1 MEGQRE
7 SSLPGRAESVS
18 MKSSWGCRGSRNAPS
33 DWRVS
38 GANTLTSDQSTI
50 RLHGVN
56 GLDAWVTPLAGGIQQ
71 GRAAG
76 PFGKRVVLQRT
87 ACASSFS
94 SHLAHRASAHI
105 WRIELQ
111 LTSGSSPNLPNLT
124 GQLTGQ
130 APPSTHAG
138 CSIKILKRPSPN
150 AHPGRVAP
158 LYILGNRW
166 ASPLKSRR
174 SKHEPCPSPS

>member
-87 ACASSFS
+87 ACAP
-94 SHLAHRASAHI
+94 
-105 WRIELQ
+105 
-111 LTSGSSPNLPNLT
+111 PNLPTSPDQPPVNAPHMTQALT
-124 GQLTGQ
+124 SPAFRRHQPPFPQ
-130 APPSTHAG
+130 AQP
-138 CSIKILKRPSPN
+138 
-150 AHPGRVAP
+150 
-158 LYILGNRW
+158 
-166 ASPLKSRR
+166 
-174 SKHEPCPSPS
+174 